1 MAAPKGN
8 KFGAEGRPRKEI
20 DWEQFEKMCAWHC
33 TQAEMAG
40 IFRLTDDQ
48 FKVRVEEYYG
58 EAYSE
63 VYKRYSSNGKC
74 SLRRNQFVLSETNAS
89 AAIWLGKQLLGQ
101 KDNQEVNPISEDTIK
116 QFAAIMSQI
125 NDLQS
130 NRKIDNNNN
139 NNECKS

>member
-8 KFGAEGRPRKEI
+8 CFNPEGRPRKEI
-20 DWEQFEKMCAWHC
+20 DWEQFQLLCELHC

-40 IFRLTDDQ
+40 IFRLHDDQ
-48 FKVRVEEYYG
+48 FKIRVEEHYK
-58 EAYSE
+58 EDYSE

-74 SLRRNQFVLSETNAS
+74 SLRRKQVALSETNA
-89 AAIWLGKQLLGQ
+89 AMAIWLGKQLLGQ
-101 KDNQEVNPISEDTIK
+101 KENHQDNIVSEDTIK

-125 NDLQS
+125 NDLQC